1 MVRLA
6 IRIDVGRI
14 INNEYFRL
22 EKKMKRHLGLL
33 LITTLFFTS
42 AESFAGVKKRGSS
55 TEILTYQVTSF
66 NHDVG
71 TAFIK
76 VDRKRGKVSKLEG
89 SFKTEGTLQ
98 KVFPVEN
105 KQVTYV
111 DRRGNPKKT
120 LQKRSEKSVTEN
132 FNIRYK
138 RQKVQVF
145 YERGGKESNRVRK
158 HPSPI
163 QDVLTALYRV
173 GDWVAK
179 EGTSMELTM
188 FSGHQFYKVRSTAD
202 GLEEIWTPLRGLEKA
217 RKVSVVIETLSGPR
231 KGEKNKITLWVD
243 SKKSGYLLKATHHF
257 KLVGD
262 VVVLLKERSFEKAR
276 RRAKPKARKKRK
288 SSKAKKKQVKR

>member
-1 MVRLA
+1 
-6 IRIDVGRI
+6 
-14 INNEYFRL
+14 
-22 EKKMKRHLGLL
+22 MKRYLGLL

-55 TEILTYQVTSF
+55 TETFTYQVTSF

-89 SFKTEGTLQ
+89 AFKTGGTLQ
-98 KVFPVEN
+98 KVFPVDN

-120 LQKRSEKSVTEN
+120 LQKRSERSVIEN
-132 FNIRYK
+132 FNIKYK

-163 QDVLTALYRV
+163 QDVLTALYKV
-173 GDWVAK
+173 SDWSAK

-188 FSGHQFYKVRSTAD
+188 FSGHQFYKIRATAVD
-202 GLEEIWTPLRGLEKA
+202 LEQVWTPIRGVEKA
-217 RKVSVVIETLSGPR
+217 RRINVVIETLSGPR
-231 KGEKNKITLWVD
+231 KGEKNKITVWVD
-243 SKKSGYLLKATHHF
+243 SKKSGYLLKAVHHF

-262 VVVLLKERSFEKAR
+262 VVVLLKDRSLEKT
-276 RRAKPKARKKRK
+276 RKKAA
-288 SSKAKKKQVKR
+288 KAKSKRGKKK

>member
-1 MVRLA
+1 
-6 IRIDVGRI
+6 
-14 INNEYFRL
+14 
-22 EKKMKRHLGLL
+22 MKQYLSLL
-33 LITTLFFTS
+33 LIVAFFLVS
-42 AESFAGVKKRGSS
+42 VESFAGVKKRGSS
-55 TEILTYQVTSF
+55 IETFTYQVTSF

-76 VDRKRGKVSKLEG
+76 VDRKWGRVSKLEG

-120 LQKRSEKSVTEN
+120 LQKRSEKSVVEN

-158 HPSPI
+158 HPNPI
-163 QDVLTALYRV
+163 QDVLTSLYRV
-173 GDWVAK
+173 GDWAAK
-179 EGTSMELTM
+179 EGDSMELTM
-188 FSGHQFYKVRSTAD
+188 FSGHQFYKVWSTAA
-202 GLEEIWTPLRGLEKA
+202 GLERIWTPLRGTEKA
-217 RKVSVVIETLSGPR
+217 RRIDVVIETLSGPR
-231 KGEKNKITLWVD
+231 KGEKNKVTVWVD
-243 SKKSGYLLKATHHF
+243 SKKSGYLLKASHHF

-262 VVVLLKERSFEKAR
+262 VVVLLKSRSVEKSR
-276 RRAKPKARKKRK
+276 KRAKSKTGKKRK
-288 SSKAKKKQVKR
+288 SLKAKKK